1 MLVAGL
7 DIESTGLD
15 KVKDR
20 PIEVG
25 MTLWTTNFSR
35 GLETRSILVQSD
47 GVKVTDEIT
56 EITGINQGMVES
68 KRSWVYTPEEAFDEV
83 LYFVNQAEAIVAFNG
98 RRFDI
103 PMFKAW
109 AKRVGKEWPEK
120 PVIDPYDGDLPDRY
134 TLITPGMRGQELITM
149 CAKMGI
155 YYDAHEA
162 GADVSAM
169 LRLMAKRPF
178 DMVWQR
184 SQSPIVIIQSQQGRS
199 ENEKVKK
206 HKFRWH
212 SDMKIWWKA
221 VKQLDLEHLAKQ
233 VNNEFPLR
241 ERTDL
246 TPEQLDTSDSQ

>member
-1 MLVAGL
+1 MIVVGL

-15 KVKDR
+15 KAKDR

-25 MTLWTTNFSR
+25 MTLWTTNYSR
-35 GLETRSILVQSD
+35 GLENRSILVQSD

-56 EITGINQGMVES
+56 EITGINQGMVDKFGYDS
-68 KRSWVYTPEEAFDEV
+68 QTAFEEV
-83 LYFVNQAEAIVAFNG
+83 LDFVEQAQAIVAFNG

-109 AKRVGKEWPEK
+109 AKRLGKEWPEK
-120 PVIDPYDGDLPDRY
+120 PVIDPFDGDMPA
-134 TLITPGMRGQELITM
+134 TSVAISPAMRGQELITM
-149 CAKMGI
+149 CAKEGI

-184 SQSPIVIIQSQQGRS
+184 AQSPIIIVQSQQGRN

-206 HKFRWH
+206 HKFRWNP
-212 SDMKIWWKA
+212 DMKIWWKS
-221 VKQLDLEHLAKQ
+221 VKQLDLDTLTKA
-233 VNNEFPLR
+233 VNNEFAIR

-246 TPEQLDTSDSQ
+246 TPEMLDTSDLQ

>member
-1 MLVAGL
+1 MIVVGL

-25 MTLWTTNFSR
+25 MTLWTTNFNR
-35 GLETRSILVQSD
+35 GLETRSILIQSD

-56 EITGINQGMVES
+56 EITGINQGMVDS
-68 KRSWVYTPEEAFDEV
+68 KQSWAYQPDDAFDEV
-83 LYFVNQAEAIVAFNG
+83 MYFVDQASAIVVFNG

-109 AKRVGKEWPEK
+109 ASRLGKTWPEK
-120 PVIDPYDGDLPDRY
+120 PIIDLFDGDMPA
-134 TLITPGMRGQELITM
+134 TSTAISPAMRGQELITM
-149 CAKMGI
+149 CAKEGI

-184 SQSPIVIIQSQQGRS
+184 AQSPIVIVQSQQGRN

-206 HKFRWH
+206 HRFRWNPIE
-212 SDMKIWWKA
+212 KIWWKS
-221 VKQLDLEHLAKQ
+221 VKRLDLETLVKT
-233 VNNEFPLR
+233 VNNEFAIR
-241 ERTDL
+241 ERSDL
-246 TPEQLDTSDSQ
+246 TPEQLDTSDLQ